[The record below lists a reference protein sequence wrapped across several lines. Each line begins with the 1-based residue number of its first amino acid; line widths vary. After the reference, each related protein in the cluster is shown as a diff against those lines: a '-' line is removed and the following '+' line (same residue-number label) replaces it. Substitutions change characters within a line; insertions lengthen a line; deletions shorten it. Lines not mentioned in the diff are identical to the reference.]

1 VPPRA
6 ARLCGLHVS
15 ASAAS
20 RIREIRSPVVQGM
33 GVRGLLR
40 VACGLLLIVVLAASG
55 GAAKGARV
63 PEGGCTWGASS
74 ITATSVNGQLVE
86 SQPQTTGCIP

>member
-1 VPPRA
+1 
-6 ARLCGLHVS
+6 VS

-40 VACGLLLIVVLAASG
+40 VACGLLLIVVVAASG